1 MHRAASVLDLDITV
15 RLVGGTILKTIL
27 VCLVV
32 LTAPWSLQAADLTAP
47 EPATMLLVGAGL
59 LGIGLFARRH
69 RRKK

>member
-1 MHRAASVLDLDITV
+1 M
-15 RLVGGTILKTIL
+15 KTIL